1 MYRRRRNKFDLHQT
15 LVTSV
20 IIVVITGISL
30 LSIWIIRGL
39 SKVDPAVKREEEK
52 ASQSSQA
59 EEQSSYAEGEGDLQE
74 SSGIDENA
82 IDTSRYSIA
91 EFDSNALTRGDLI
104 LVNGEHEYRFD
115 EADEFVTIYG
125 NKNKAYMVKDALVEL
140 NQTTLDALNRM
151 MLDFFTET
159 GRKNV
164 LVISGVRSY
173 ETQEDIFS
181 ARVEQMGEEETA
193 KLTARPGHS
202 EHHSG
207 YAVDLNLY
215 LQNGTAKLTNEGDY
229 AWIYEHAA
237 EYGFIQRYTDEKSAL
252 TGISDESWHFRYVG
266 VPHASIMT
274 ERGYCL
280 EEYMQYLEGFQFGV
294 SHLNTTCPDGARYEI
309 YYVAASSD
317 GSATSVP
324 LPSYGE
330 YTVSGNNAGGF
341 IVTVKLSESADSQ
354 SSDSEADSEDSAA
367 SGGEDSPESSDAN

>member
-164 LVISGVRSY
+164 LVVSGVRS
-173 ETQEDIFS
+173 
-181 ARVEQMGEEETA
+181 
-193 KLTARPGHS
+193 
-202 EHHSG
+202 
-207 YAVDLNLY
+207 
-215 LQNGTAKLTNEGDY
+215 
-229 AWIYEHAA
+229 
-237 EYGFIQRYTDEKSAL
+237 
-252 TGISDESWHFRYVG
+252 
-266 VPHASIMT
+266 
-274 ERGYCL
+274 
-280 EEYMQYLEGFQFGV
+280 
-294 SHLNTTCPDGARYEI
+294 
-309 YYVAASSD
+309 
-317 GSATSVP
+317 
-324 LPSYGE
+324 
-330 YTVSGNNAGGF
+330 
-341 IVTVKLSESADSQ
+341 
-354 SSDSEADSEDSAA
+354 
-367 SGGEDSPESSDAN
+367 